1 MKTNGARFLETLDI
15 PFELLEYEVDP
26 KDLSAITVAKK
37 IGMPPEQVFKTLL
50 TSDGRGDYVFAVI
63 PGDAELDFKK
73 LARAAGLRKA
83 EMAPLKDVQPLTGYI
98 RGGVTIF
105 GARKAYPVYVD
116 ETAILFE
123 KISVSAGTRG
133 TQVILSP
140 DHYLRAARALE
151 VPVETADLT
160 KDPRLDCPSSPIRPS
175 ESIQMGDHLHSPKY
189 PRGGQE

>member
-1 MKTNGARFLETLDI
+1 MKTNGARFLESLGI

-26 KDLSAITVAKK
+26 EDLSAITVAKK
-37 IGMPPEQVFKTLL
+37 IGMPAEQVFKTLL
-50 TSDGRGDYVFAVI
+50 TTGGHGDYVFAVI

-105 GARKAYPVYVD
+105 GAKKAYPVYVD
-116 ETAILFE
+116 ETAILFD

-133 TQVILSP
+133 TQVILTP
-140 DHYLRAARALE
+140 DDYLRAARSLGML
-151 VPVETADLT
+151 VETADLT
-160 KDPRLDCPSSPIRPS
+160 KDARPGAIS
-175 ESIQMGDHLHSPKY
+175 AEVQA
-189 PRGGQE
+189 